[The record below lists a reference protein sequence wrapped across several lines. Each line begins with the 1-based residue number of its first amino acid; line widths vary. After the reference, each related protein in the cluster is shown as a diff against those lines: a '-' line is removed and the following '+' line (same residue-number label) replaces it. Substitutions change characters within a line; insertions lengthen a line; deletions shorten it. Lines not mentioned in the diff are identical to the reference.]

1 MSTQHV
7 NTTGIGAGSCAAFP
21 FRADSLDL
29 DHDGGCP
36 RWAEC
41 CTEFGYCHGKVDN
54 GHNIRYQS
62 GTGIRLITGLASTK
76 HL

>member
-7 NTTGIGAGSCAAFP
+7 NTTGTGAGSCAAFP

-29 DHDGGCP
+29 DHVGGCP

-54 GHNIRYQS
+54 GHNKYKIPVRDRNKAYN
-62 GTGIRLITGLASTK
+62 RLGFY
-76 HL
+76 